1 MDITIFSEQPGV
13 SMSATVTFSWD
24 SCAGNCLGNFLRGYL
39 TTPGSTCVQ
48 GGQPQTFSES
58 LSGSGG
64 SKTETLTFLPQGA
77 ERDVQL
83 CAQIENWDS
92 VTGKTVVAFD
102 TAILHT
108 QGEPPGN
115 IYDCANFT
123 YQDEAQAYLEKW
135 PTDPSQLDGDD
146 DGIACEVLPR
156 RGAAA
161 PSPPSVTLPS
171 VQVHLACG
179 LGVRARPS
187 SICGRHQR
195 VGAFFLSPSE
205 DVRYMV
211 CVRFPTRREICTRE
225 HAAQAGVTYANKIT
239 SNLPGRHRIV
249 WRVGGRKVA
258 TRYLWVRR

>member
-1 MDITIFSEQPGV
+1 MDITSFSEQPGV
-13 SMSATVTFSWD
+13 SMSANLTFSWS
-24 SCAGNCLGNFLRGYL
+24 SCAGNCFGNFLHGYL

-48 GGQPQTFSES
+48 GGQPLTFFES
-58 LSGSGG
+58 LSASGG
-64 SKTETLTFLPQGA
+64 SKTETLTFLPQGG

-83 CAQIENWDS
+83 CAQIENWDL
-92 VTGKTVVAFD
+92 VTGQAVVAYD

-115 IYDCANFT
+115 IYNCANFT

-135 PTDPSQLDGDD
+135 PTDPSQLDGDN

-156 RGAAA
+156 RVAAV
-161 PSPPSVTLPS
+161 STPPSVTPAS
-171 VQVHLACG
+171 FQVHLACG
-179 LGVRARPS
+179 LSVGARPS
-187 SICGRHQR
+187 SSCGRHQR
-195 VGAFFLSPSE
+195 KGAFFLSPSE
-205 DVRYMV
+205 DVHYTV
-211 CVRFPTRREICTRE
+211 CVRFPTGRGVCAREQP
-225 HAAQAGVTYANKIT
+225 AQAGVTYANKIT